1 MSPTVPR
8 RQHAVK
14 GVPKPGPRTPAG
26 DAFTAL
32 VLQVIR
38 LSGRFTAAG
47 EALARP
53 AGQTLARWLVLEAVQ
68 DAPATVAQVAR
79 TMGLARQ
86 SVQRL
91 ADVLVDDGFAAYD
104 DNPAHRRARLL
115 RLTPAG
121 RDALHTI
128 QAAQRRWADAVAAEL
143 GEAELK
149 EASAFLDRVLRAVR
163 TPPGPPPEG
172 QEGGVRA

>member
-1 MSPTVPR
+1 MKPIVPR

-14 GVPKPGPRTPAG
+14 GSPQPGLRTPAG

-32 VLQVIR
+32 LLQVIR

-68 DAPATVAQVAR
+68 DGPATVAQIAR

-91 ADVLVDDGFAAYD
+91 ADVLVGEGFAAYE
-104 DNPAHRRARLL
+104 DNPAHRRARLV
-115 RLTPAG
+115 RLTPEG
-121 RDALHTI
+121 RSALLAI
-128 QAAQRRWADAVAAEL
+128 QAAQRGWADALGAEL

-149 EASAFLDRVLRAVR
+149 EASVFLDRVLRAVR
-163 TPPGPPPEG
+163 ERPGPPPS
-172 QEGGVRA
+172 

>member
-1 MSPTVPR
+1 MSRTVPR

-14 GVPKPGPRTPAG
+14 ASPEPGSRTPAG

-38 LSGRFTAAG
+38 LSGRLTAAG

-68 DAPATVAQVAR
+68 DGPATVAQIAR
-79 TMGLARQ
+79 TMRLARQ

-91 ADVLVDDGFAAYD
+91 ADLLVRDGFAAYQ
-104 DNPAHRRARLL
+104 DNPAHRRARLVAL
-115 RLTPAG
+115 SPEG
-121 RDALHTI
+121 RSALDTI
-128 QAAQRRWADAVAAEL
+128 QAAQRGWADALGAEL

-163 TPPGPPPEG
+163 ERPGPPPS
-172 QEGGVRA
+172 

>member
-1 MSPTVPR
+1 MSSTVPR

-14 GVPKPGPRTPAG
+14 APSPPEPRTPAG

-38 LSGRFTAAG
+38 LNGRFTVAG

-68 DAPATVAQVAR
+68 ERPATVAQIAR
-79 TMGLARQ
+79 TMRLARQ

-91 ADVLVDDGFAAYD
+91 ADVLVRDGFAAYEE
-104 DNPAHRRARLL
+104 NPAHRRARLV
-115 RLTPAG
+115 RLTPDG
-121 RDALHTI
+121 RSALYTI
-128 QAAQRRWADAVAAEL
+128 QAAQRSWADGLGAEL
-143 GEAELK
+143 GEAELR
-149 EASAFLDRVLRAVR
+149 AAGVFLDRVLRAVR
-163 TPPGPPPEG
+163 ERPGPPPS
-172 QEGGVRA
+172 

>member
-1 MSPTVPR
+1 MSSTVPR

-14 GVPKPGPRTPAG
+14 APSPPEPRTPAG

-38 LSGRFTAAG
+38 LNGRFTVAG

-68 DAPATVAQVAR
+68 ERPATVAQIAR
-79 TMGLARQ
+79 TMRLARQ

-91 ADVLVDDGFAAYD
+91 ADVLVRDGFAAYEE
-104 DNPAHRRARLL
+104 NPAHRRARLVGHPPVGGAALNPPPAAL
-115 RLTPAG
+115 RCWP
-121 RDALHTI
+121 DALG
-128 QAAQRRWADAVAAEL
+128 AEL
-143 GEAELK
+143 GEAELR
-149 EASAFLDRVLRAVR
+149 AAGVFLDRVLRAVR
-163 TPPGPPPEG
+163 ERPGPPPS
-172 QEGGVRA
+172 

>member
-1 MSPTVPR
+1 MSSTVPR

-14 GVPKPGPRTPAG
+14 DVPEPGARTPAG

-32 VLQVIR
+32 LLQVIR
-38 LSGRFTAAG
+38 LNGRFTAAG
-47 EALARP
+47 EALAKP
-53 AGQTLARWLVLEAVQ
+53 AGQTLARWLVLEAIQ
-68 DAPATVAQVAR
+68 DTPATVAQIAR
-79 TMGLARQ
+79 TMRLARQ

-91 ADVLVDDGFAAYD
+91 ADVLVRDGFAAYG

-128 QAAQRRWADAVAAEL
+128 QAAQRRWADAVGAEL

-163 TPPGPPPEG
+163 TPPGPPP
-172 QEGGVRA
+172 A